1 MVSVAIGRSAD
12 MTQHS
17 RHHTWDS
24 WPGWSTIAANNNT
37 SFTLWFTGLPGTG
50 KTTLAQLVKKALVA
64 RGYKVEII
72 DTQSLSYWLHHELH
86 IEEATREEL
95 SQTQGY
101 DAFMTYICSLLARNG
116 IITIA
121 VSVSPSQEA
130 RLHAREQIRHFIEV
144 YARCPEGARLQRLQ
158 QLAAASDFQVD
169 LYQPP
174 LNAELSIDTGTE
186 LPERSTLRI
195 LGHLEQCGFV
205 APLWEVSEI
214 ADEEVNTVKARLKA
228 LGYLD

>member
-1 MVSVAIGRSAD
+1 

-24 WPGWSTIAANNNT
+24 WPGWSTIAANND
-37 SFTLWFTGLPGTG
+37 SRCTLWFTGLPGTG

-72 DTQSLSYWLHHELH
+72 DAQSLSYWLHHELH
-86 IEEATREEL
+86 IEEGLR
-95 SQTQGY
+95 QTQGY
-101 DAFMTYICSLLARNG
+101 DAFMTSICALLARNG

-121 VSVSPSQEA
+121 VSVSPFQQA
-130 RLHAREQIRHFIEV
+130 RLQARGQIRQFIEV
-144 YARCPEGARLQRLQ
+144 YARCPEGKRLQRLQ
-158 QLAAASDFQVD
+158 QRAEATDFSVD
-169 LYQPP
+169 LYEPP

-186 LPERSTLRI
+186 LAERSTLRI
-195 LGHLEQCGFV
+195 LGYLEQCGFV
-205 APLWEVSEI
+205 APLWEESEM